1 MNEIK
6 ISEQAVLVE
15 ITMTKWANRITDKY
29 TAGEISERKKSR
41 EGSTRVSHDL
51 TANAAVK
58 KIATLYGHINN
69 NIIKKYTLSWAKG
82 THLLPAEAMDDFE
95 RDFNKAKAEWD
106 DLVKQVG
113 ETYDKSVEQAELPAP
128 HGLGKLFNRHWF
140 PPVEEVVAKYSIELK
155 PYRLLSDPDH
165 VNDIRVNLPQE
176 KLNKMRE
183 AIEQENSEI
192 TQRAN
197 EEVLNRIVSTLQAL
211 ADGLDR
217 HGKKEKG
224 AKRASKFSDNTVEK
238 INELA
243 DVAKKL
249 NVTGDARINAAV
261 DAVMK
266 DLTDLQPDEL
276 REDKGKREKVRD
288 KAQKIVDDLCDM
300 F

>member
-15 ITMTKWANRITDKY
+15 ISMAKFSNTHNSPIAAEELELANNAR
-29 TAGEISERKKSR
+29 EKSC
-41 EGSTRVSHDL
+41 RVPIKL
-51 TANAAVK
+51 TQNAAVLK
-58 KIATLYGHINN
+58 LAKLYGHINN
-69 NIIKKYTLSWAKG
+69 NIIKKYTLSWSKG

-192 TQRAN
+192 TKRAN

-288 KAQKIVDDLCDM
+288 KAQKIVDDLSDM